1 MTDEEK
7 RKEIIEHIKTAY
19 NHPDHVW
26 EQRWLI
32 LQVQRAT
39 PSALTEMY
47 QIAMSKKDDTPRG

>member
-1 MTDEEK
+1 MTDDDK
-7 RKEIIEHIKTAY
+7 RKEIIEHIKATY

-39 PSALTEMY
+39 PSALTEMLH
-47 QIAMSKKDDTPRG
+47 IARSKK

>member
-1 MTDEEK
+1 MTDEDK
-7 RKEIIEHIKTAY
+7 RKEIVEHIKATY

-39 PSALTEMY
+39 PSALTEMLH
-47 QIAMSKKDDTPRG
+47 IVRSKTDAATPR